1 MEEDIMILE
10 SECYYLEELGYLREN
25 NHFIRFNQAL
35 VNLIKGYKD
44 GEEIIKNT
52 VKENLEYQKYIR
64 ELEENLKI
72 ATAMLT
78 KGQYPEINKGDN
90 DFNKQFVPKYEIEKL
105 KKENEIN
112 IDKMRPYRHQG
123 PFDFGVLNGID
134 ECCRKLLEDK

>member
-35 VNLIKGYKD
+35 VNLIKGYRD

-90 DFNKQFVPKYEIEKL
+90 DFNKQFVTKSKIKKL
-105 KKENEIN
+105 KEENEIN

-134 ECCRKLLEDK
+134 ECCRILLEDK

>member
-25 NHFIRFNQAL
+25 NHFTRFNQAL

-90 DFNKQFVPKYEIEKL
+90 DFNKQFVPKSKIKELKEANEK
-105 KKENEIN
+105 K
-112 IDKMRPYRHQG
+112 IDEMRPYKHQG

>member
-90 DFNKQFVPKYEIEKL
+90 DFNKQFVPKSKIKELKEANEK
-105 KKENEIN
+105 K
-112 IDKMRPYRHQG
+112 IDEMRPYKHQG

>member
-90 DFNKQFVPKYEIEKL
+90 DFNKQFVPKSKIKEL
-105 KKENEIN
+105 KEANGKK
-112 IDKMRPYRHQG
+112 IDEMRPYRHQG

-134 ECCRKLLEDK
+134 ECCRLLLEDK